1 MGRHASTFDWVSTIL
16 LSCLGL
22 FGLFVLLT
30 ISRELFLQQLLFVGV
45 GLVLILLVSR
55 IIPGLLW
62 WSAPL
67 LYVFSLLLLVL
78 SYFGPSIRGAT
89 RWIFIA
95 GFQLQPSEFVK
106 PFLLI
111 AFARFISQYPP
122 RKLKYLPF
130 HIILFL
136 IPFLLVFKQP
146 DLGSSIVYV
155 AMWLAMMLGGGLPIG
170 LLIASVVGGFFFLPV
185 LWNLLLPYQKDRI
198 FTFINPALD
207 PQGAGYNA
215 LQAMIAIGSG
225 QLFGRGL
232 GRGTQSHLRFL
243 PEYHTDFLFATLVEE
258 LGFFG
263 GTLLL
268 VAYFALLWRI
278 IGPLLRGKVTDAF
291 PFLYS
296 VGLFAIFLTQVFI
309 NAGMNMGVIPVTGIT
324 LPFVSYGGSSI
335 LSVSLSFGLLFAI
348 KQSQEEQGGIA
359 IR

>member
-1 MGRHASTFDWVSTIL
+1 MGRYASTFDWVSTIL

-22 FGLFVLLT
+22 FGLFILLT
-30 ISRELFLQQLLFVGV
+30 ISRELFLQQLVFIAAGFAIIFVT
-45 GLVLILLVSR
+45 SR
-55 IIPGLLW
+55 ILPGLLW
-62 WSAPL
+62 WLGPILYIGSLIL
-67 LYVFSLLLLVL
+67 LAL

-89 RWIFIA
+89 RWIFIG

-106 PFLLI
+106 PLLLI
-111 AFARFISQYPP
+111 AFARFIAQYPP
-122 RKLKYLPF
+122 RKIKYIPL
-130 HIILFL
+130 HVVLFL

-146 DLGSSIVYV
+146 DLGSSIIYA
-155 AMWLAMMLGGGLPIG
+155 AMWIAMMLGGGLPIG
-170 LLIASVVGGFFFLPV
+170 LLIATVVGGFFLLPV
-185 LWNLLLPYQKDRI
+185 FWNVLLPYQKDRI

-263 GTLLL
+263 GMLLL
-268 VAYFALLWRI
+268 IGYFALLWRI
-278 IGPLLRGKVTDAF
+278 VGPLFRGKMELF

-296 VGLFAIFLTQVFI
+296 VGLFSILLTQVFI

-324 LPFVSYGGSSI
+324 LPYVSYGGSSI

-348 KQSQEEQGGIA
+348 KKTQEEWGGIA
-359 IR
+359 IG

>member
-1 MGRHASTFDWVSTIL
+1 MGRSASTFDWVSTIIL
-16 LSCLGL
+16 TCLGL
-22 FGLFVLLT
+22 FGLFILLT
-30 ISRELFLQQLLFVGV
+30 ISRDLFLQQLVFVGI
-45 GLVLILLVSR
+45 GLILIYFVAR
-55 IIPGLLW
+55 IMPGLLW
-62 WSAPL
+62 WSGPL
-67 LYVFSLLLLVL
+67 LYVASIGLLIL
-78 SYFGPSIRGAT
+78 SYLGPSIRGAT
-89 RWIFIA
+89 RWIFIG

-122 RKLKYLPF
+122 RRIRYIPF
-130 HIILFL
+130 HIILFI

-155 AMWLAMMLGGGLPIG
+155 AMWVAMMLGGGLPIG
-170 LLIASVVGGFFFLPV
+170 FLVVTVIGGFFLLPV
-185 LWNLLLPYQKDRI
+185 FWNVLLQYQKDRI
-198 FTFINPALD
+198 LTFINPALD

-263 GTLLL
+263 GALLL
-268 VAYFALLWRI
+268 IGYFALLWRI
-278 IGPLLRGKVTDAF
+278 IGPLLRGKVIDAF

-296 VGLFAIFLTQVFI
+296 VGLFSIILTQVFI
-309 NAGMNMGVIPVTGIT
+309 NAGMNLGIIPVTGIT

-348 KQSQEEQGGIA
+348 KRSQEESGGIA